1 MIKLNRSKLFA
12 QMLPAKGKKIRWHF
26 LFLMLFTTSIFFLL
40 FILYNHSLDY
50 QYTLFFFLHTF
61 FSQFPFFVFLFFLI
75 LIFRLEKIQRIANN
89 QIFENGILA
98 GKINFNLLQKI
109 YFYVPDKFTC
119 GNNSSIV
126 EVTTKQEYHIFDLQ
140 N

>member
-50 QYTLFFFLHTF
+50 HISIRFFSFLHTF
-61 FSQFPFFVFLFFLI
+61 FFIIPFLRISFFNFDFQIGKNSEDCKQSNFRKRNFGRYDKFQFI
-75 LIFRLEKIQRIANN
+75 TK
-89 QIFENGILA
+89 
-98 GKINFNLLQKI
+98 NLLLRSRQI
-109 YFYVPDKFTC
+109 YVWK
-119 GNNSSIV
+119 
-126 EVTTKQEYHIFDLQ
+126 
-140 N
+140 